1 MLFLYNICPF
11 LRHNINFILK
21 WQEMEDLFHMLFSC
35 LHCGMQHMSL
45 YIFILLNILMP
56 GSLLWQRHVRA
67 HKCVT
72 KVAWYSVTYRKWIL
86 CCCYSML
93 WYFLVEDELVWT
105 KFVPGNMLLNYTY
118 VVMRS
123 WSTSEVHIL
132 SRHMLHLYR
141 NNNDS

>member
-11 LRHNINFILK
+11 PRHNINFILK
-21 WQEMEDLFHMLFSC
+21 RQEMEDLFHMLFSC

-72 KVAWYSVTYRKWIL
+72 KVSWCYLQEMDPVLLLLHALVFFGRRRIGMDQICAGQHAIKLYIRGHEVMIYFWSSRSV
-86 CCCYSML
+86 
-93 WYFLVEDELVWT
+93 
-105 KFVPGNMLLNYTY
+105 
-118 VVMRS
+118 
-123 WSTSEVHIL
+123 
-132 SRHMLHLYR
+132 
-141 NNNDS
+141 